1 MCYHWLYIFR
11 SLAKFWLAHKASQN
25 TTDEYKYTVIPH
37 IEMINNSSKILFTK
51 SLFWVSF
58 DTFTWSTEELLNW
71 SHGYKYHMILI
82 FWIKSASFVLHEKP
96 FWDEINNLFNKQR
109 TLKFGYKTMPRG
121 QPATISL
128 NQMNI

>member
-1 MCYHWLYIFR
+1 MDVLMCYHWLYIFR

-71 SHGYKYHMILI
+71 SHRVQVSY
-82 FWIKSASFVLHEKP
+82 
-96 FWDEINNLFNKQR
+96 DINF
-109 TLKFGYKTMPRG
+109 
-121 QPATISL
+121 L
-128 NQMNI
+128 NQICIICTAWETVLGWD